1 MVLVITMNILSIFYI
16 GIFLLFPVLLY
27 LALLIPINNFSLEK
41 NKLSFSLCLFLSLLL
56 LFIYQKTPALE
67 SIFFYV
73 PIIISCLLK
82 RNTTAF
88 YLSLFTIIYL
98 HDLALLPFLLV
109 LLELVSY
116 FLIEKFFSKS
126 KNYKKLFITYVLLIK
141 LLLLLFFKVHFF
153 SIFTILL
160 FFAIYLNL
168 ILNILKKSE
177 FLTDLSF
184 KVKEL
189 EKEKRLKTS
198 IFKLTHELKNPLA
211 VCNGYLEMM
220 DLSNESKTKRYFTI
234 LKDEIKRSLN
244 IINDF
249 SSFGKIKKIEKEEL
263 DVYYLLDEIKETLRP
278 LFINNCAEIIIDDD
292 KDIYFEG
299 DYSRLKQVFINLLK
313 NALEAK
319 KNKETISI
327 SIKAKELKEK
337 VKIVI
342 KDNGC
347 GMTKDELEHI
357 GDVFYTTKENGS
369 GLGLSYCR
377 EIIELHGGNI
387 NFKSIKDKG
396 TTVTLYFPKFQRN

>member
-1 MVLVITMNILSIFYI
+1 MVIIMNILSLCFI
-16 GIFLLFPVLLY
+16 GIYLLFPILLY
-27 LALLIPINNFSLEK
+27 LALLVPLKNFSLEK
-41 NKLSFSLCLFLSLLL
+41 NKLYFSLCLFLSLFII
-56 LFIYQKTPALE
+56 FIYKKHSSLE
-67 SIFFYV
+67 TIFFYV
-73 PIIISCLLK
+73 PIIISYLLK
-82 RNTTAF
+82 RNSTAF
-88 YLSLFTIIYL
+88 YLSLFIIIYFHNL
-98 HDLALLPFLLV
+98 DLLPFSLV
-109 LLELVSY
+109 LSELASY
-116 FLIEKFFSKS
+116 FLIEKIFLKK
-126 KNYKKLFITYVLLIK
+126 KNYKKIFIIYALITKFIILLFLRINFKHIII
-141 LLLLLFFKVHFF
+141 LLLFF
-153 SIFTILL
+153 SIYI
-160 FFAIYLNL
+160 NL
-168 ILNILKKSE
+168 ILKILKKSE
-177 FLTDLSF
+177 FLIDLNF
-184 KVKEL
+184 KEKEL
-189 EKEKRLKTS
+189 QKEKRLKTS

-263 DVYYLLDEIKETLRP
+263 DVYYLLDEIKETLKP
-278 LFINNCAEIIIDDD
+278 LFINNCAEIIIDEDD

-327 SIKAKELKEK
+327 NIKAKELKEK
-337 VKIVI
+337 IKIII

-347 GMTKDELEHI
+347 GMTKEQLEHI
-357 GDVFYTTKENGS
+357 GDIFYTTKENGS

-387 NFKSIKDKG
+387 NFKSTKDKG
-396 TTVTLYFPKFQRN
+396 TTVTLYFPKFQKN

>member
-27 LALLIPINNFSLEK
+27 LALLIPINFSLEK

-88 YLSLFTIIYL
+88 YLSLFTIIYF

>member
-88 YLSLFTIIYL
+88 YLSLFTIIYF

-160 FFAIYLNL
+160 FFTIYLNL
-168 ILNILKKSE
+168 ILKILKKSE

-220 DLSNESKTKRYFTI
+220 DLSNESKTKRYFAI

>member
-1 MVLVITMNILSIFYI
+1 MNITNFFFI
-16 GIFLLFPVLLY
+16 GIYLLFPILLY
-27 LALLIPINNFSLEK
+27 LALLIPMQNFSLEK
-41 NKLSFSLCLFLSLLL
+41 NKLFFSLCLFLSL
-56 LFIYQKTPALE
+56 FIMFISSQNSSLE
-67 SIFFYV
+67 TIFFYV

-88 YLSLFTIIYL
+88 YLSLSILIYFHNL
-98 HDLALLPFLLV
+98 DLLPFLLV
-109 LLELVSY
+109 LFELISY
-116 FLIEKFFSKS
+116 FLIEKIFSKN
-126 KNYKKLFITYVLLIK
+126 KNYKKIFIIYTLITKFIILSLFNINLIHSFIS
-141 LLLLLFFKVHFF
+141 LLFF
-153 SIFTILL
+153 LL
-160 FFAIYLNL
+160 YINL
-168 ILNILKKSE
+168 ILKILKKSE
-177 FLTDLSF
+177 FLIDLSI
-184 KVKEL
+184 KEKEL
-189 EKEKRLKTS
+189 QKEKRLKTS

-220 DLSNESKTKRYFTI
+220 DLSNESKTKRYFSI
-234 LKDEIKRSLN
+234 LKDEIKRSLT

-263 DVYYLLDEIKETLRP
+263 DVYYLLDEIKETLKP
-278 LFINNCAEIIIDDD
+278 LFINNCAEIIIKDDD

-313 NALEAK
+313 NSLEAK

-327 SIKAKELKEK
+327 IIKAKELKEK
-337 VKIVI
+337 IKITI

-347 GMTKDELEHI
+347 GMTKEQLEHI

-396 TTVTLYFPKFQRN
+396 TTVTLYFPKFEEN

>member
-27 LALLIPINNFSLEK
+27 LALLIPINFSLEK

-88 YLSLFTIIYL
+88 YLSLFLIIYF
-98 HDLALLPFLLV
+98 HDLALLPFLLI

-141 LLLLLFFKVHFF
+141 LLLLLFFKVQ
-153 SIFTILL
+153 
-160 FFAIYLNL
+160 
-168 ILNILKKSE
+168 
-177 FLTDLSF
+177 
-184 KVKEL
+184 EL

-249 SSFGKIKKIEKEEL
+249 S
-263 DVYYLLDEIKETLRP
+263 Y
-278 LFINNCAEIIIDDD
+278 
-292 KDIYFEG
+292 
-299 DYSRLKQVFINLLK
+299 
-313 NALEAK
+313 
-319 KNKETISI
+319 ISLI
-327 SIKAKELKEK
+327 CLI
-337 VKIVI
+337 
-342 KDNGC
+342 
-347 GMTKDELEHI
+347 
-357 GDVFYTTKENGS
+357 
-369 GLGLSYCR
+369 
-377 EIIELHGGNI
+377 
-387 NFKSIKDKG
+387 
-396 TTVTLYFPKFQRN
+396 